1 MSFEIIN
8 QKFINYQLNESKIS
22 KIINTIFKSEKI
34 LFEKLNIIL
43 EDDEYLRSLKKQYF
57 NQNVYTDVI
66 AFNLS
71 DSGFPI
77 DGEIYISLPR
87 IIDNANKYDSNLN
100 NEFKRIII
108 HGLLHLCGYNDKTVS
123 DKKNMTN
130 LEDQYININSGII
143 IEYE

>member
-8 QKFINYQLNESKIS
+8 QKFINYQLNESKIL
-22 KIINTIFKSEKI
+22 KIVDTIFRNEKI
-34 LFEKLNIIL
+34 LFEKINIIL

-57 NQNVYTDVI
+57 NQNFYTDVI
-66 AFNLS
+66 AFNLA
-71 DSGFPI
+71 DSGHPI

-87 IIDNANKYDSNLN
+87 IIDNANKYNANLN

-108 HGLLHLCGYNDKTVS
+108 HGLLHLCGYNDQTVS

-143 IEYE
+143 ITYE

>member
-8 QKFINYQLNESKIS
+8 QKFINYQLNESKIL
-22 KIINTIFKSEKI
+22 KIVDTIFRNEKI
-34 LFEKLNIIL
+34 LFEKINIIL

-57 NQNVYTDVI
+57 NQNFYTDVI
-66 AFNLS
+66 AFNLA
-71 DSGFPI
+71 DSGHPI

-87 IIDNANKYDSNLN
+87 IIDNANKYNANLN

-108 HGLLHLCGYNDKTVS
+108 HGLLHLCGYNDQTVS

-130 LEDQYININSGII
+130 LEDQYININAGTII
-143 IEYE
+143 TYE

>member
-22 KIINTIFKSEKI
+22 KIINTIFKNEKI

-57 NQNVYTDVI
+57 NQNFYTDVI

>member
-57 NQNVYTDVI
+57 NQNFYTDVI

>member
-1 MSFEIIN
+1 MSFELIN
-8 QKFINYQLNESKIS
+8 QKFITYQLNKAKIL
-22 KIINTIFKSEKI
+22 KIANTIFEGEKI
-34 LFEKLNIIL
+34 LFEKINIIL

-57 NQNVYTDVI
+57 NQNFYTDVI
-66 AFNLS
+66 AFNLA
-71 DSGFPI
+71 DSGHPI

-87 IIDNANKYDSNLN
+87 IIDNANKYNSNLN

-108 HGLLHLCGYNDKTVS
+108 HGLLHLCGYNDQTVS

-143 IEYE
+143 ITYE

>member
-8 QKFINYQLNESKIS
+8 QKFINYQLNESKIL
-22 KIINTIFKSEKI
+22 KIVDTIFRNEKI
-34 LFEKLNIIL
+34 LFEKINIIL

-57 NQNVYTDVI
+57 NQNFYTDVI
-66 AFNLS
+66 AFNLA
-71 DSGFPI
+71 DSGHPI

-87 IIDNANKYDSNLN
+87 IIDNANKYNANLN

-108 HGLLHLCGYNDKTVS
+108 HGLLHLCGYNDQTVS

-130 LEDQYININSGII
+130 LEDQYININSDMII
-143 IEYE
+143 TYE

>member
-57 NQNVYTDVI
+57 NQNFYTDVI
-66 AFNLS
+66 AFNLA
-71 DSGFPI
+71 DPRCPI

-87 IIDNANKYDSNLN
+87 IMDNAKKYNSNLN
-100 NEFKRIII
+100 DEFKRIII

>member
-1 MSFEIIN
+1 MSFELIN
-8 QKFINYQLNESKIS
+8 QKFINYQLNELKIS
-22 KIINTIFKSEKI
+22 KIIDTIFKNEKRS
-34 LFEKLNIIL
+34 FEKLNIIL

-87 IIDNANKYDSNLN
+87 IIDNANKYNSNLN
-100 NEFKRIII
+100 NEFKRIIV
-108 HGLLHLCGYNDKTVS
+108 HGLLHLCGYNDQTVS

-130 LEDQYININSGII
+130 LEDKYININSGMII
-143 IEYE
+143 TYE

>member
-8 QKFINYQLNESKIS
+8 QKFIIYKLNESKIS
-22 KIINTIFKSEKI
+22 KIINTIFKNEKI

-57 NQNVYTDVI
+57 NQNFYTDVI